1 MEERLLNIYNGVME
15 DNDLNQVSTYFND
28 RCYLIKK
35 DFGLLLSHFI
45 ETSSIDMMPILNIIF
60 KSKKF
65 RDQNDCCDKYGEPM
79 VHLII
84 YTMAGK
90 LHHGANIDYLMEI
103 LNDDDIPLKWNLNS
117 ESLDSPLH
125 VIASECE
132 TLGPELTW
140 KLLKLAIEKG
150 CNPLCKND
158 ADLTAMQILRYDIL
172 EDNVIS
178 DEERNE
184 MIKFLEKQIK
194 KHIITISSSVYE
206 INEEETEVESTVS
219 TNTPTVALVP
229 VKTN

>member
-15 DNDLNQVSTYFND
+15 DNDLDQVSTYFND

-35 DFGLLLSHFI
+35 DFGLLVSHFI
-45 ETSSIDMMPILNIIF
+45 ETSNVEMMPILNIIF
-60 KSKKF
+60 NSKKF
-65 RDQNDCCDKYGEPM
+65 KDQSDCCDKYGEPI

-84 YTMAGK
+84 YTIAGK
-90 LHHGANIDYLMEI
+90 LHHGGNVDYLMS
-103 LNDDDIPLKWNLNS
+103 LLKDPNLPLRWNLNS

-132 TLGPELTW
+132 TLGSDLTW
-140 KLLKLAIEKG
+140 ELLTLALQKG

-184 MIKFLEKQIK
+184 MIKVLEKNVK
-194 KHIITISSSVYE
+194 KHMITISSKIYE
-206 INEEETEVESTVS
+206 VEEEIVEVESTVT
-219 TNTPTVALVP
+219 TNTPTMSLVP
-229 VKTN
+229 VKTS